1 MIEIPGQPAV
11 QPASGQVCAMFA
23 CDIADFTRPD
33 RDDEIQLHLR
43 RALYDML
50 RDAFSG
56 SGMPW
61 EPCESH
67 ARGDGALRIIPP
79 RTPAPPAL
87 APPPRRPP
95 SQSRPPEP

>member
-11 QPASGQVCAMFA
+11 QAASGQVCAMFA

-61 EPCESH
+61 EHCEYH
-67 ARGDGALRIIPP
+67 GGCFL
-79 RTPAPPAL
+79 
-87 APPPRRPP
+87 
-95 SQSRPPEP
+95 